1 MNLNV
6 ALSTIFA
13 LGAAALFGYST
24 VLQQTAVRQEEDLPL
39 LGVRVLG
46 RMVRRPRWLAAV
58 TLSGLSF
65 AVQAIALAFGPL
77 VLVLPIAATDLLF
90 ALVILVGKRHL
101 RLRPADWLGALLV
114 AIGVATFLVLTPRS
128 AGVTEP
134 ALADWLLV
142 AVAVGGV
149 LAVLLPLALRLAGTA
164 RTALLA
170 AAGAVVFGLVDSL
183 TKAFVGSIDLHGI
196 GALARWQPYALFVAG
211 MTGILLA
218 QSAYRAGSLFVS
230 LPIIDSVE
238 PIAGVA
244 IGATVFGEQLARS
257 PATLGVQLLAGAV
270 AVVGMVVLRKSPL
283 IAAT

>member
-46 RMVRRPRWLAAV
+46 RMVHRPRWLAAV

-90 ALVILVGKRHL
+90 ALVILAGKRHL

-114 AIGVATFLVLTPRS
+114 AGGVATFLVLTPRS

-134 ALADWLLV
+134 VLADWLLV
-142 AVAVGGV
+142 AVAVGGA
-149 LAVLLPLALRLAGTA
+149 LAVLLPLALRLAGAA

-196 GALARWQPYALFVAG
+196 GALARWEPYALFVAG

-238 PIAGVA
+238 PITGVA

-257 PATLGVQLLAGAV
+257 PAILGVQLLAGAV

-283 IAAT
+283 ISAT